1 MTFEIEMGKIMNK
14 YQLTYPN
21 NNEVRDKIFRTRRI
35 CGKILL
41 TLLFALI
48 CAFEA
53 IATPQI
59 SDKLIYNGDTLNV
72 YFDLPD
78 EFYKIDTV
86 INDTPIYNYSVLND
100 NLFAKKKPCA
110 TTACWRGYK
119 SIWEII
125 DNQIYLIGIYSC
137 CYDDDS
143 VKADLN
149 YLFND
154 KCIDG
159 KVKATW
165 INGNFICRKGK
176 RLIYDHDMYSG
187 GVYEYDVEMKLEKG
201 KLIDTK
207 LYDNTK
213 SKQTDYPSK
222 SIKMLNH
229 IYSNINWD
237 ILPQADT
244 TIKIFLEFSGNEYG
258 IVDKVN
264 ILKGYNET
272 YNQEA
277 IRVIKTIPEWDIY
290 YIKGK
295 FKRKV
300 WMMPIIFSE
309 ENRNK
314 YKK

>member
-1 MTFEIEMGKIMNK
+1 MFFVIE
-14 YQLTYPN
+14 
-21 NNEVRDKIFRTRRI
+21 VV
-35 CGKILL
+35 
-41 TLLFALI
+41 
-48 CAFEA
+48 
-53 IATPQI
+53 ATPQI
-59 SDKLIYNGDTLNV
+59 SDKLIYKGDTLNV
-72 YFDLPD
+72 YFNLSE

-86 INDTPIYNYSVLND
+86 INDTPIYNYSVLNV
-100 NLFAKKKPCA
+100 NLFGKKISCG
-110 TTACWRGYK
+110 TTACWRGYR

-137 CYDDDS
+137 CYYDDS
-143 VKADLN
+143 IKADLN
-149 YLFND
+149 YLFKD
-154 KCIDG
+154 KCING

-165 INGNFICRKGK
+165 INGNFICGKGE

-187 GVYEYDVEMKLEKG
+187 GVYEYDMEINLEKG

-207 LYDNTK
+207 LYNNTK
-213 SKQTDYPSK
+213 SKQSDYPQN

-237 ILPQADT
+237 ILPQEDT
-244 TIKIFLEFSGNEYG
+244 TIRIFLEFSGNEYG
-258 IVDKVN
+258 IIDEVK
-264 ILKGYNET
+264 ILKGFNET

-290 YIKGK
+290 YIKGE

-300 WMMPIIFSE
+300 WMMPIIFSK